1 MNEEIAASIR
11 QQLPQAH
18 DQTQGLP
25 EIGTPEVEVVLD
37 GNRASITV
45 VSEVFQGMNRVQ
57 KQQAVYACID
67 SFISDGR
74 LHAVSI
80 RALTPQEVAP

>member
-11 QQLPQAH
+11 DQLTA
-18 DQTQGLP
+18 GNG
-25 EIGTPEVEVVLD
+25 EPEVEVIVD

-45 VSEVFQGMNRVQ
+45 VSAVFEGMNRVK

-67 SFISDGR
+67 SFIADGR
-74 LHAVSI
+74 LHAVTI
-80 RALTPQEVAP
+80 RALTPAEAAS